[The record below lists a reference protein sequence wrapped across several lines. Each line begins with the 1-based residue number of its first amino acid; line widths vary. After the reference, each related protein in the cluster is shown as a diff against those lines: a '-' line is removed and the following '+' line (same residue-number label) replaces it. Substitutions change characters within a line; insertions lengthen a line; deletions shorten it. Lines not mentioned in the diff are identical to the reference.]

1 VQNNSTLRR
10 LPNSPASWPAD
21 AFPIWVSLLAL
32 IGAMAIYLFSIVYLV
47 RAFGITSQTIRA
59 VELTQGM
66 VLAQV
71 LSYVP
76 ILAYMLILLPWLAH
90 RPLSLIVG
98 PLHGR
103 QVFAGLVG
111 AVLMWLSVT
120 IVGAI
125 QAGFLGHQP
134 TQTAVKLFENA
145 KPGLWLDVM
154 AVVAVTLAPFVE
166 ELIFRGFIFNA
177 LWRRLPFSLSALG
190 SGILFGIAHGQTAG
204 IAPLA
209 AGGFVLASV
218 YARSGSLWS
227 SMIAHG
233 TFNGITLALLLAA
246 GIKT

>member
-1 VQNNSTLRR
+1 M
-10 LPNSPASWPAD
+10 
-21 AFPIWVSLLAL
+21 L
-32 IGAMAIYLFSIVYLV
+32 IGAIAIYFFSIVYLV
-47 RAFGITSQTIRA
+47 RAFGITTQSIRA
-59 VELTQGM
+59 VQLTQGM

-71 LSYVP
+71 FSYVP
-76 ILAYMLILLPWLAH
+76 ILAYILILLPWLAH
-90 RPLSLIVG
+90 RPLSSIFG
-98 PLHGR
+98 PFHGR
-103 QVFAGLVG
+103 QVFAGLLG
-111 AVLMWLSVT
+111 AIMMWLSVM

-145 KPGLWLDVM
+145 KPGIWLDVM
-154 AVVAVTLAPFVE
+154 AVVAITLAPFAE

-190 SGILFGIAHGQTAG
+190 SGILFGIAHGQSAG

-233 TFNGITLALLLAA
+233 TFNGITLALLLVA

>member
-1 VQNNSTLRR
+1 M
-10 LPNSPASWPAD
+10 
-21 AFPIWVSLLAL
+21 L
-32 IGAMAIYLFSIVYLV
+32 IGAIAIYFFSIVYLV
-47 RAFGITSQTIRA
+47 RAFGITPQSIRA
-59 VELTQGM
+59 VQLTQGM

-71 LSYVP
+71 FSYVP
-76 ILAYMLILLPWLAH
+76 ILAYIMTLLPWLAQ
-90 RPLSLIVG
+90 RPLTSILG

-103 QVFAGLVG
+103 QIFAGFVG
-111 AVLMWLSVT
+111 AILMWLSVM

-125 QAGFLGHQP
+125 QSGFLGHQP

-145 KPGLWLDVM
+145 QPGIWLDVM
-154 AVVAVTLAPFVE
+154 AVVAVTVAPFAE

-177 LWRRLPFSLSALG
+177 LWRRLPFSVSALG

-209 AGGFVLASV
+209 AGGIVLASV

-233 TFNGITLALLLAA
+233 TFNGVTLALLLVA